1 LNESFSKGDVIV
13 GRYEIVKPVG
23 AGAGGRIFL
32 ALDGHL
38 GGRRTG
44 IKVYEPD
51 KLIQDLAEHVRSGT
65 ISREV
70 YEGELSNI
78 YNRFRQEA
86 VGISRL
92 DHPAIVKV
100 FDYQDS
106 EYDVVV
112 AGNPGKSSQPF
123 LCMEF
128 IEGETLEEALT
139 HHRIRLR
146 DALEIGAQMAD
157 GLAYAHSSRILHRDL
172 KPSNLMLEETASGLR
187 VRIIDWGVA
196 KLIAGEAK
204 AKVTRLV
211 ASDGA
216 ESDDIRTRGIL
227 LGTPKFIAP
236 EHFAT
241 GGAQWNPSSDVFSV
255 GMILFRMVT
264 KRPLRRESYI
274 GECLTQADRDLL
286 KSASRGM
293 GDLSDIIMLCLSEV
307 REQRLTAAAVRDS
320 LRTVQARL
328 TETAIIVGPEV
339 PDVDVSVQALEEEE
353 GQPTPLGPPPDLSD
367 ALQSAASEQPEVEV
381 EVAPPEVEIPLDEE
395 AIEPPII
402 VEAQP
407 STLSPEP
414 AHPVPGFVQMVP
426 LSLGG
431 ALVGG
436 LLVWAALS
444 SSGAGVVN
452 AGAEASSEASSETSS
467 ETVSPDPP
475 DPAEPIDPVVA
486 PDRDQVV
493 LKTEILAN
501 PPATVFVLESGEERR
516 LGETP
521 VQVTMTHRR
530 ESLRL
535 VLRPVGEEDQKVY
548 REASHVL
555 FAEDLLL
562 DRKGGDDEVVPVE
575 LKLECADL
583 FDERCNDVSR
593 RFEEAFKQEVGE

>member
-1 LNESFSKGDVIV
+1 MNESFSKGDVIV

-32 ALDGHL
+32 ALDRHL
-38 GGRRTG
+38 GGRSTG

-51 KLIQDLAEHVRSGT
+51 KLIQDLAEHVRNGT

-92 DHPAIVKV
+92 DHPTIVKIY
-100 FDYQDS
+100 DYQDS

-112 AGNPGKSSQPF
+112 AGNAGKSSQPF

-157 GLAYAHSSRILHRDL
+157 GLAYAHANQILHRDL
-172 KPSNLMLEETASGLR
+172 KPSNLMLEETPSGLR

-211 ASDGA
+211 ASDSS

-241 GGAQWNPSSDVFSV
+241 GGAQWSPSSDVFSV

-328 TETAIIVGPEV
+328 TETAIVAGPEV
-339 PDVDVSVQALEEEE
+339 PERDEELAGLEEEE
-353 GQPTPLGPPPDLSD
+353 GAPTPLGPPPALSSPESDLPPTPAGLPDES
-367 ALQSAASEQPEVEV
+367 LSAPEMNRAEEAPEPLKLEPPAVPLVAVEARETGAS
-381 EVAPPEVEIPLDEE
+381 VAPGPGMGGVIPMLPFLL
-395 AIEPPII
+395 A
-402 VEAQP
+402 
-407 STLSPEP
+407 S
-414 AHPVPGFVQMVP
+414 
-426 LSLGG
+426 

-436 LLVWAALS
+436 LLVWAALPS
-444 SSGAGVVN
+444 SIERDVPVVQ
-452 AGAEASSEASSETSS
+452 ASDEETAPPAVEAEPVQKATG
-467 ETVSPDPP
+467 SPDP
-475 DPAEPIDPVVA
+475 
-486 PDRDQVV
+486 DRIR
-493 LKTEILAN
+493 LKTEIMAS
-501 PPATVFVLESGEERR
+501 PPAEVFSRVGGEETR

-521 VQVTMTHRR
+521 LQVILSHRR
-530 ESLRL
+530 ESMRL
-535 VLRPVGEEDQKVY
+535 VLRPMAVEDRKVY

-555 FAEDLLL
+555 FAEDLLME
-562 DRKGGDDEVVPVE
+562 RRGGVEEVVPVE
-575 LKLECADL
+575 VKLECADL